1 MERTQHSTVTRHLGV
16 GSGPAG
22 HRQRRSRPTTLGLL
36 ALLLVTAIVLSACAA
51 VDDLSGSTSGADDA
65 WTATEDAGEA
75 PEAAPDEAVD
85 RDVAEVAEDAEDAG
99 PAGDDSP
106 AARSEVGAGRAV
118 IRTAHMHIRARDTA
132 TAADD
137 IVALVEASEGYVSG
151 TDLAR
156 DADGVVSGR
165 LTLRVPTEE
174 LTTTLDAI
182 DELADSVLER
192 RLDEQDV
199 TTELSDL
206 DARITNL
213 EAYEEEL
220 RQLLTEVRES
230 TTDTEDL
237 LRVFDRV
244 NEVRGE
250 IDQATARRTVLA
262 DQVAMSTIHLQLSP
276 TPATGPVTDP
286 GWAPGDTARGALAT
300 TMRILADLADTVIRI
315 GLTVLPVTLV
325 VLIPIALVVWLVRR
339 VVVSRQRRSAAADGT
354 AATQGAPAA
363 TPQEPG
369 TAPQTAGTTPPAPT
383 TTQEDATAAQGESP
397 ATEGPPPPTQR
408 SEDPPPDRG
417 HR

>member
-1 MERTQHSTVTRHLGV
+1 MERADATDPRPQRDV
-16 GSGPAG
+16 GSGATPRRLRRD
-22 HRQRRSRPTTLGLL
+22 HRRGRPGRTPVVLLLLTVLL
-36 ALLLVTAIVLSACAA
+36 AACGS
-51 VDDLSGSTSGADDA
+51 VDELTQRADLDEGWVGADDA
-65 WTATEDAGEA
+65 ADEPASEPA
-75 PEAAPDEAVD
+75 PEAEMDVDTVEEEAADEVQD
-85 RDVAEVAEDAEDAG
+85 DAG
-99 PAGDDSP
+99 AGDLG
-106 AARSEVGAGRAV
+106 AEARRDQQAGRAV

-132 TAADD
+132 TTADEV
-137 IVALVEASEGYVSG
+137 VALVEGAEGYVSG

-220 RQLLTEVRES
+220 RQLLTEVREA

-244 NEVRGE
+244 NDVRAE
-250 IDQATARRTVLA
+250 IDQATARRTVLS

-286 GWAPGDTARGALAT
+286 AWAPGDTARGALAA
-300 TMRILADLADTVIRI
+300 TMRILTGLADAVIRI

-325 VLIPIALVVWLVRR
+325 VLVPIALIVWAVRR
-339 VVVSRQRRSAAADGT
+339 VVRARRDRTADEGATSR
-354 AATQGAPAA
+354 
-363 TPQEPG
+363 
-369 TAPQTAGTTPPAPT
+369 PT
-383 TTQEDATAAQGESP
+383 DD
-397 ATEGPPPPTQR
+397 PPPPPGQPQGAAAGP
-408 SEDPPPDRG
+408 DPTDGSDPTDGPDATDGPPDPR
-417 HR
+417 HS